1 MKSVAVS
8 KSRTKMTEVV
18 LPNDTNPLGV
28 LLGGKLLY
36 WMDIAAAVCAQMHSS
51 NIAVTVAID
60 HVEFKSAAKIGD
72 IIEIIAHVTNAFNTS
87 MEVYVE
93 VSKRDAVLQTPVK
106 INEAYFIFVCLDR
119 DEKLVKVPPVIPQT
133 KREKE
138 LFAAAIK
145 RRKDR
150 NRNK

>member
-1 MKSVAVS
+1 
-8 KSRTKMTEVV
+8 
-18 LPNDTNPLGV
+18 
-28 LLGGKLLY
+28 
-36 WMDIAAAVCAQMHSS
+36 MHSS